1 MAETISP
8 RYSRILLKLSGEA
21 LSGNKDMGIDAQVL
35 DQMSLSIAHL
45 VGLGVQVG
53 IVVGG
58 GNLYRGSQLQ
68 KDGLV
73 GRVTGDQMGMLA
85 TVMNGL
91 AMRDALVRRNI
102 RTRLMSAL
110 PIGTVVESYSS
121 RDAIRHLSQGEVCVF
136 VAGTGNPFFTTDTA
150 ACLRGIEIEANL
162 ILKATKV
169 DGVYNK
175 DPSKYED
182 AVKYLDK
189 FSAKDQLVS
198 PAILG
203 TIGNCYAEM
212 GQLDKAAGTLL
223 KAADKADSQALSPI
237 YLIQAGQLFEKLGKN
252 SEAVKAYTLVKEKY
266 FNSYQSMDIDKYI
279 ERASIK

>member
-1 MAETISP
+1 MC
-8 RYSRILLKLSGEA
+8 LG
-21 LSGNKDMGIDAQVL
+21 
-35 DQMSLSIAHL
+35 IAHL

-68 KDGLV
+68 KEGLV

-91 AMRDALVRRNI
+91 ALRDALVRRNI
-102 RTRLMSAL
+102 KTRLMSAL
-110 PIGTVVESYSS
+110 PIGAVVESYSS

-150 ACLRGIEIEANL
+150 ACLRGIEIEADL

-175 DPSKYED
+175 DPSKYDD
-182 AVKYLDK
+182 AVKYETLTFDQVLD
-189 FSAKDQLVS
+189 
-198 PAILG
+198 
-203 TIGNCYAEM
+203 
-212 GQLDKAAGTLL
+212 
-223 KAADKADSQALSPI
+223 
-237 YLIQAGQLFEKLGKN
+237 EKLGIMDLTAICLCRDHNVPLQVFDMNK
-252 SEAVKAYTLVKEKY
+252 SGSLLSVVMGEKEGTHVT
-266 FNSYQSMDIDKYI
+266 N
-279 ERASIK
+279 

>member
-1 MAETISP
+1 MSASKNP
-8 RYSRILLKLSGEA
+8 RYARILLKLSGEA
-21 LSGNKDMGIDAQVL
+21 LAGNKDMGIDAQVL
-35 DQMSLSIAHL
+35 DHMSLSIAHL

-68 KDGLV
+68 KEGLV

-91 AMRDALVRRNI
+91 ALVRRNI
-102 RTRLMSAL
+102 KTRLMSAL

-175 DPSKYED
+175 DPSAHDD
-182 AVKYLDK
+182 AVKY
-189 FSAKDQLVS
+189 DQLTFDQV
-198 PAILG
+198 
-203 TIGNCYAEM
+203 
-212 GQLDKAAGTLL
+212 LD
-223 KAADKADSQALSPI
+223 
-237 YLIQAGQLFEKLGKN
+237 EKLGVMDLTAICLCRDHN
-252 SEAVKAYTLVKEKY
+252 VPLQVFDMNKAGALLSVVMGEKEGTQVT
-266 FNSYQSMDIDKYI
+266 N
-279 ERASIK
+279 ACT

>member
-1 MAETISP
+1 MSDKAP
-8 RYSRILLKLSGEA
+8 RYNRILLKLSGEA
-21 LSGNKDMGIDAQVL
+21 LAGANDMGIDSGVL
-35 DQMSLSIAHL
+35 DSMSLSIAHL

-68 KDGLV
+68 KQGLV

-91 AMRDALVRRNI
+91 AMRDALERRNI
-102 RTRLMSAL
+102 KCRLMSAMQ
-110 PIGTVVESYSS
+110 IGEVCENYSS
-121 RDAIRHLSQGEVCVF
+121 RNAIRYLKNGEVCVF

-175 DPSKYED
+175 DPNSYED
-182 AVKYLDK
+182 AVKYDELTFDQVLD
-189 FSAKDQLVS
+189 Q
-198 PAILG
+198 
-203 TIGNCYAEM
+203 
-212 GQLDKAAGTLL
+212 
-223 KAADKADSQALSPI
+223 
-237 YLIQAGQLFEKLGKN
+237 KLGVMDLTAIALCREHN
-252 SEAVKAYTLVKEKY
+252 VPLQVFDMSKANALLNVVMGEPEGTKVYH
-266 FNSYQSMDIDKYI
+266 
-279 ERASIK
+279 

>member
-1 MAETISP
+1 MAENSP
-8 RYSRILLKLSGEA
+8 RFSRILLKLSGEA
-21 LSGNKDMGIDAQVL
+21 LSGNKEMGIDATVL

-91 AMRDALVRRNI
+91 ALRDALERRNI
-102 RTRLMSAL
+102 KTRLMSA
-110 PIGTVVESYSS
+110 ISINGVVETYSS
-121 RDAIRHLSQGEVCVF
+121 RDAIRHLKSGDVCVF

-150 ACLRGIEIEANL
+150 ACLRGIEIEATL

-169 DGVYNK
+169 DGIYDK
-175 DPSKYED
+175 DPSKYDD
-182 AVKYLDK
+182 AIKYDRLSFDDVLDR
-189 FSAKDQLVS
+189 
-198 PAILG
+198 
-203 TIGNCYAEM
+203 
-212 GQLDKAAGTLL
+212 
-223 KAADKADSQALSPI
+223 
-237 YLIQAGQLFEKLGKN
+237 KLG
-252 SEAVKAYTLVKEKY
+252 V
-266 FNSYQSMDIDKYI
+266 MDLTAICLCRDHNVPLQVFDMNKPGALLSVVMG
-279 ERASIK
+279 EDEGTRVSH

>member
-1 MAETISP
+1 MLDSKKP
-8 RYSRILLKLSGEA
+8 RFERILLKLSGEA
-21 LSGNKDMGIDAQVL
+21 LAGNKDMGIDAQVL
-35 DQMSLSIAHL
+35 DQMSLAIAHL

-91 AMRDALVRRNI
+91 AMRDALERRNI
-102 RTRLMSAL
+102 KCRLMSAL
-110 PIGTVVESYSS
+110 PIGEVTENYSS
-121 RDAIRHLSQGEVCVF
+121 RNAIRYLQNNEVCVF

-175 DPSKYED
+175 DPNSHDD
-182 AVKYLDK
+182 AVKYDELTFDQVLD
-189 FSAKDQLVS
+189 Q
-198 PAILG
+198 
-203 TIGNCYAEM
+203 
-212 GQLDKAAGTLL
+212 
-223 KAADKADSQALSPI
+223 
-237 YLIQAGQLFEKLGKN
+237 KLGVMDLTAIALLREHNVPLQVFYMAKPN
-252 SEAVKAYTLVKEKY
+252 ALLHVVMGEAEGTKVI
-266 FNSYQSMDIDKYI
+266 NH
-279 ERASIK
+279 

>member
-1 MAETISP
+1 MAENSP
-8 RYSRILLKLSGEA
+8 RFSRILLKLSGEA
-21 LSGNKDMGIDAQVL
+21 LSGNKEMGIDATVL

-91 AMRDALVRRNI
+91 ALRDALERRNI
-102 RTRLMSAL
+102 KTRLMSA
-110 PIGTVVESYSS
+110 ISINGVVETYSS
-121 RDAIRHLSQGEVCVF
+121 RDAIRHLKSGEVCVF

-150 ACLRGIEIEANL
+150 ACLRGIEIEATL

-169 DGVYNK
+169 DGIYDK
-175 DPSKYED
+175 DPSKYDD
-182 AVKYLDK
+182 AIKYDRLSFDDVLDR
-189 FSAKDQLVS
+189 
-198 PAILG
+198 
-203 TIGNCYAEM
+203 
-212 GQLDKAAGTLL
+212 
-223 KAADKADSQALSPI
+223 
-237 YLIQAGQLFEKLGKN
+237 KLG
-252 SEAVKAYTLVKEKY
+252 V
-266 FNSYQSMDIDKYI
+266 MDLTAICLCRDHNVPLQVFDMNKPGALLSVVMG
-279 ERASIK
+279 EDEGTRVSH

>member
-53 IVVGG
+53 IVVG
-58 GNLYRGSQLQ
+58 
-68 KDGLV
+68 

-182 AVKYLDK
+182 AVKYDHLTFDQVLD
-189 FSAKDQLVS
+189 
-198 PAILG
+198 
-203 TIGNCYAEM
+203 
-212 GQLDKAAGTLL
+212 
-223 KAADKADSQALSPI
+223 
-237 YLIQAGQLFEKLGKN
+237 EKLGVMDLTAICLCRDHNVPLQVFDMNK
-252 SEAVKAYTLVKEKY
+252 SGALLSVVMGEKEGTRVTK
-266 FNSYQSMDIDKYI
+266 
-279 ERASIK
+279 

>member
-1 MAETISP
+1 MAGNSP
-8 RYSRILLKLSGEA
+8 RFSRILLKLSGEA

-91 AMRDALVRRNI
+91 ALRDALERRNI
-102 RTRLMSAL
+102 KTRLMSA
-110 PIGTVVESYSS
+110 IAVGGMVEAYSS
-121 RDAIRHLSQGEVCVF
+121 RDAIRYLKNGDVCVF

-150 ACLRGIEIEANL
+150 ACLRGIEIEAKL

-169 DGVYNK
+169 DGVYDK
-175 DPSKYED
+175 DPSQHAD
-182 AVKYLDK
+182 AVKYDRLSFDDVLD
-189 FSAKDQLVS
+189 
-198 PAILG
+198 
-203 TIGNCYAEM
+203 N
-212 GQLDKAAGTLL
+212 
-223 KAADKADSQALSPI
+223 
-237 YLIQAGQLFEKLGKN
+237 KLGVMDLTAICLCRDHNVPLQVFNMNK
-252 SEAVKAYTLVKEKY
+252 SGALLSVVMGEAEGTRVT
-266 FNSYQSMDIDKYI
+266 Q
-279 ERASIK
+279 

>member
-1 MAETISP
+1 MSDKAP
-8 RYSRILLKLSGEA
+8 RYTRILLKLSGEA
-21 LSGNKDMGIDAQVL
+21 LAGVNDMGIDSGVL
-35 DQMSLSIAHL
+35 DTMSLSIAHL

-68 KDGLV
+68 KQGLV

-91 AMRDALVRRNI
+91 AMRDALERRNI
-102 RTRLMSAL
+102 KCRLMSAMQ
-110 PIGTVVESYSS
+110 IGEVCENYSS
-121 RDAIRHLSQGEVCVF
+121 RNAIRYLKDGEVCIF

-175 DPSKYED
+175 DPNSHDD
-182 AVKYLDK
+182 AVKYDELTFDQVLD
-189 FSAKDQLVS
+189 Q
-198 PAILG
+198 
-203 TIGNCYAEM
+203 
-212 GQLDKAAGTLL
+212 
-223 KAADKADSQALSPI
+223 
-237 YLIQAGQLFEKLGKN
+237 KLGVMDLTAIALCREHNVPLQVFDMGKLN
-252 SEAVKAYTLVKEKY
+252 ALLNVVMGEAEGTKVYH
-266 FNSYQSMDIDKYI
+266 
-279 ERASIK
+279 